1 MPEFELVRQDDRCG
15 INDVKN
21 GLDVNADRR
30 CVVEM
35 SYEAN
40 GSTFVAERHR
50 DTAPCLCLGFQGWW
64 QGVGEESR
72 KGDGKHY
79 VSEVG
84 QGD

>member
-1 MPEFELVRQDDRCG
+1 MGQYDRRMVE
-15 INDVKN
+15 NVEDRFH
-21 GLDVNADRR
+21 LHADRSH
-30 CVVEM
+30 VMET
-35 SYEAN
+35 YDEAD
-40 GSTFVAERHR
+40 GRALVPERHR